1 MACSIQGGRR
11 RPARLAA
18 AALAALST
26 LATMAC
32 ADDDGVVFGPGGDLN
47 GTWAATTPEGTVY
60 ARITSNTVELYSP
73 VDTCFQLVEFEI
85 RGVDEGT
92 LRLVPEGDTTS
103 VTWAFERDGD
113 VLNLDVGTTT
123 LTLEPVDLDLST
135 LSVCGGSVGDFPH
148 PPCSLIPPVVI
159 GGTVTGRLEE
169 GDTRWTDGTW
179 YDLWSLQL
187 ESAATVTI
195 SLNADDPSVMDTY
208 LMLYNAAA
216 TERIAQNDDVDSG
229 AGNYNSRI
237 RIELGPGCYIVVA
250 NSYSDSPEGAGG
262 YSLTVSAQ

>member
-1 MACSIQGGRR
+1 MRDGMRSERTMARSIQGGRR

-47 GTWAATTPEGTVY
+47 GNWAAATPDGTVY

-123 LTLEPVDLDLST
+123 LTL
-135 LSVCGGSVGDFPH
+135 
-148 PPCSLIPPVVI
+148 
-159 GGTVTGRLEE
+159 
-169 GDTRWTDGTW
+169 
-179 YDLWSLQL
+179 
-187 ESAATVTI
+187 
-195 SLNADDPSVMDTY
+195 
-208 LMLYNAAA
+208 
-216 TERIAQNDDVDSG
+216 
-229 AGNYNSRI
+229 
-237 RIELGPGCYIVVA
+237 
-250 NSYSDSPEGAGG
+250 
-262 YSLTVSAQ
+262 